1 MDILSQ
7 ILAPPVNNRFYG
19 LSVGLVTNNQDPENL
34 GRVKVRFPWLPDQNE
49 SYWARVVTPM
59 AGDNRGLYCLPE
71 VNDEVLVAFEHGIVE
86 FPYVLGALWNGKDRP
101 PETNADGQNNRR
113 VLKSR
118 SGHIIRLDD
127 SEGEEKI
134 EIIDKTAQNSIVI
147 NVQENS
153 IVITA
158 ESNITLQA
166 KGGKLSL
173 SAQAIEMNAEAE
185 IKISANQMMELRAGP
200 EMIIQGGLVKIN

>member
-7 ILAPPVNNRFYG
+7 ILAPPAANRFYG
-19 LSVGLVTNNQDPENL
+19 LSIGLVTNNQDPENL
-34 GRVKVRFPWLPDQNE
+34 GRVKVRFPWLSDQNE

-59 AGDNRGLYCLPE
+59 AGNDRGLYCLPE
-71 VNDEVLVAFEHGIVE
+71 VNDEVLVAFEHGVVE

-127 SEGEEKI
+127 TEGEEKI
-134 EIIDKTAQNSIVI
+134 EIIDKTAQNRFVI

-153 IVITA
+153 ITIA
-158 ESNITLQA
+158 AQSNITIQA
-166 KGGKLSL
+166 EGGKLSL
-173 SAQAIEMNAEAE
+173 NAQTIEMNAETAAKVTAGQ
-185 IKISANQMMELRAGP
+185 IMQLTAGP
-200 EMIIQGGLVKIN
+200 EMIIQGELVKIN

>member
-7 ILAPPVNNRFYG
+7 ILAPPTNSRFYG
-19 LSVGLVTNNQDPENL
+19 LSIGLVTNNQYPENL
-34 GRVKVRFPWLPDQNE
+34 GRVKVRFPWLSDQNE

-59 AGDNRGLYCLPE
+59 AGNDRGLYCLPE
-71 VNDEVLVAFEHGIVE
+71 VDDEVLVAFEHGVVE

-113 VLKSR
+113 VFKSR

-127 SEGEEKI
+127 TQGEEKI
-134 EIIDKTAQNSIVI
+134 EIIDKTAQNRFVI

-153 IVITA
+153 ITIA
-158 ESNITLQA
+158 AQSNITIQA
-166 KGGKLSL
+166 EDGKLSL
-173 SAQAIEMNAEAE
+173 NAQTIEMNAETAVKVTAGQ
-185 IKISANQMMELRAGP
+185 IMQLTAGP
-200 EMIIQGGLVKIN
+200 EMIIQGELVKIN

>member
-7 ILAPPVNNRFYG
+7 ILAPPTNSRFYG
-19 LSVGLVTNNQDPENL
+19 LSIGLVTNNQDPENL
-34 GRVKVRFPWLPDQNE
+34 GRVKVRFPWLSDQNE

-59 AGDNRGLYCLPE
+59 AGNDRGLYCLPE
-71 VNDEVLVAFEHGIVE
+71 VDDEVLVAFEHGVVE

-113 VLKSR
+113 VFKSR

-127 SEGEEKI
+127 TQGEEKI
-134 EIIDKTAQNSIVI
+134 EIIDKTAQNRFVI

-153 IVITA
+153 ITIA
-158 ESNITLQA
+158 AQSNITIQA
-166 KGGKLSL
+166 EDGKLSL
-173 SAQAIEMNAEAE
+173 NAQTIEMNAETAVKVTAGQ
-185 IKISANQMMELRAGP
+185 IMQLTAGP
-200 EMIIQGGLVKIN
+200 EMIIQGELVKIN